1 MNKLMKSE
9 SRKLRD
15 SDEDL
20 SDDDDDEDIRGRKG
34 RKGKEKKSKKNK
46 KHGKKGRDSSES
58 SSESSDSEDDYRSK
72 IKDKKNRRRLSEDV
86 VLKVP
91 LYEECVIP
99 CNKWFANDE
108 DDGLC
113 IRELQVRDKTM
124 FYKN

>member
-1 MNKLMKSE
+1 MKKEVKSE
-9 SRKLRD
+9 ITLGSSFKVI
-15 SDEDL
+15 DL
-20 SDDDDDEDIRGRKG
+20 
-34 RKGKEKKSKKNK
+34 
-46 KHGKKGRDSSES
+46 
-58 SSESSDSEDDYRSK
+58 
-72 IKDKKNRRRLSEDV
+72 